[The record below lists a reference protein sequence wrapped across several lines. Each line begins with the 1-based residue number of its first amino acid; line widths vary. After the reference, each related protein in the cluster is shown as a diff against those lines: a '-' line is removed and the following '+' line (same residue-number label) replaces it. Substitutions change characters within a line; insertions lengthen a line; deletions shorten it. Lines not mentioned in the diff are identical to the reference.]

1 MKFTIEGSGNV
12 IKQSPQPGTEITPET
27 VVTLEFK

>member
-1 MKFTIEGSGNV
+1 M